1 MALSKADWTEAAL
14 AALGERGLAGIAVEP
29 LARQLGATKG
39 SFYWHFADRAELIA
53 ATLDLWERRE
63 TTETIERIQAL
74 NDPRERLIALASRA
88 YSRAATGSAH
98 AGVLAAAADPQ
109 VAAVLA
115 RVTHTRL
122 TFLTRLYRD
131 LGLAPDH
138 AARRAHLAY
147 ALYLGI
153 DELRRTNPHDDSTDP
168 DLDDLI
174 GLAVEIMIPSPKV
187 NQGKV

>member
-1 MALSKADWTEAAL
+1 VLS
-14 AALGERGLAGIAVEP
+14 ERGFAGIAVEP
-29 LARQLGATKG
+29 LARRLGATKG

-53 ATLDLWERRE
+53 ATLKLWERRE
-63 TTETIERIQAL
+63 TTETIQRIQAL
-74 NDPRERLIALASRA
+74 IDPRERLIALATRA

-98 AGVLAAAADPQ
+98 AAVVAAADPQ
-109 VAAVLA
+109 VAAVLD

-122 TFLTRLYRD
+122 TFLTQLYRD

-153 DELRRTNPHDDSTDP
+153 DELRRTYPDETPTDP
-168 DLDDLI
+168 GLDDLI
-174 GLAVEIMIPSPKV
+174 GLAIEIMVPATPAPAASRPPTTPAA
-187 NQGKV
+187 